1 MTTLER
7 RGDRWRLSLAA
18 MEGRIV
24 AALPEQLR
32 LLLEHPDHNRRVIER
47 LFPISYDDPEEQRLN
62 RELLGAS
69 LMEERR
75 DTVAAVATLLDVEEG
90 PDGGRCLDLDEAGM
104 DLLLRF
110 LNDVRLV
117 IATDLGVEDSLD
129 EQPPLDPDD
138 EDGPRWALLEY
149 LGVLETL
156 MVEALTRE
164 I

>member
-7 RGDRWRLSLAA
+7 RGDRWRLILLP

-32 LLLEHPDHNRRVIER
+32 VLLEHPDHNRRVIER
-47 LFPISYDDPEEQRLN
+47 LFPPSYDDPEEQRLN

-69 LMEERR
+69 LMDERR
-75 DTVAAVATLLDVEEG
+75 QTVDAVEALLAAEQDD
-90 PDGGRCLDLDEAGM
+90 DGGRTLDLGPDEM

-110 LNDVRLV
+110 FNDVRLV
-117 IATDLGVEDSLD
+117 IATDLGVEESLD
-129 EQPPLDPDD
+129 ERPPVDPDD

-156 MVEALTRE
+156 MVEALSRE